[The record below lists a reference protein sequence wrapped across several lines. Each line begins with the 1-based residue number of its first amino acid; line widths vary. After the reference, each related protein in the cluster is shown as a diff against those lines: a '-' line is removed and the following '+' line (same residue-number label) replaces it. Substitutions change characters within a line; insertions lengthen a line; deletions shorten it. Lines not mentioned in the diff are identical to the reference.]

1 MRHSHRAFS
10 RPLLPCAP
18 ARALSSRRAAP
29 AAPEAARPGLLPQ
42 VRLARTTMADTGG
55 AGTKDI
61 PGFGA
66 AGFSFA
72 QTRLTTQF
80 VSASASTPQ
89 LDAVRSFVLKHVG

>member
-1 MRHSHRAFS
+1 
-10 RPLLPCAP
+10 
-18 ARALSSRRAAP
+18 
-29 AAPEAARPGLLPQ
+29 
-42 VRLARTTMADTGG
+42 MADTGG